1 MKKRHRLVFF
11 CSLLFLIWSCQSD
24 SRQMDWKQSPIEI
37 QHFSYSNSSGTKDS
51 IFNSQGIFIPTG
63 TPFQSEVEKKTLIGF
78 KGVLKTDAKKPS
90 GSNVVVQD
98 DYLIHWEVLPWDRQK
113 MRTIRFGKGDPQF
126 QQTNSTGGKVVTG
139 EWISLT
145 PKKLEMLTSSRKEA
159 RAQQLSQESRLSNV
173 STETGFEV
181 NCVWSME
188 QDSMGDLWMG
198 TRGSGLLK
206 FDGNSFT
213 QWDRKQGLPHNVIR
227 SVALDQQG
235 RVWMGTWG
243 QGICMKEGDQFY
255 QFSEAEGLSCNLI
268 TKIFIDSQQRIWFGT
283 EYGGVGVIDHGR
295 LMQYSAKEGLLENTI
310 LDIEESN
317 TGEILFATYGAHL
330 CSWDGQQFYYW
341 DQAVGIKEQ
350 LIWCLNKDKEGTVWI
365 GSYGESLYKWNGNTL
380 SQLAIE
386 SNQKVGPVMSI
397 RESKDGSIWMATYG
411 KGIVQLQQDKINFID
426 AKDGLSNEKVLD
438 VMVDRYN
445 RIWASTVGNGIQVLN
460 NASIKNFNIHSFLGT
475 NAISTMVVTKD
486 NAIIVGANGS
496 GMVKWRDTSPM
507 GLESFWD
514 VGSAFYD
521 AMEDHQGNIWIAT
534 DGYGLIKG
542 SNDEAIKYNIQS
554 GLCSNVVTAV
564 FEDRKHRVWIAFD
577 NNKVAYIQDE
587 TIFILPEYS
596 AEARSAIRSFT
607 EDEQGN
613 IYWGVNDLG
622 IVKCVLQESSL
633 LIEIVAEQQGMPF
646 RTFSDLTFWNGNLWL
661 ATEEGL
667 VQWRNDQWSIVKH
680 YLGRPLGQAFQ
691 LTPWKDRLMVWT
703 EKGLL
708 AFKIKMDA
716 SQNKI
721 QDRPLED
728 FEIEKSDGLEN
739 ERIPFS
745 RDAKLGLDKNGDLVF
760 ACGREIFN
768 IREQD
773 WADSY
778 SITTPTVS
786 ALLVNGVLAEW
797 DLQSGQSGTNK
808 LDDEAARWDFNHDQN
823 NLSFIFSSG
832 AESIL
837 STSLYTYRLKG
848 VQEEWSVPNSDRK
861 IDFLGLPSG
870 YYELQIAAVNAN
882 GSVSSIADYPF
893 EIHPP
898 WWFSVFAKVLYVIVL
913 VLGIWFFI
921 RWRTLRLKRNQ
932 MLLERE
938 IASATQEIVQQKRQA
953 DEQREKI
960 AESQKLMLESIE
972 YAKRIQT
979 AILPPQKLVR
989 SYLPASFIIYQPK
1002 DIVAGDFYW
1011 METLRHQNED
1021 WIAFAAA
1028 DCTGHGVPGAL
1039 MSVLCHNGLNRSV
1052 KEHGLF
1058 YPNEI
1063 LNKTRE
1069 IVINELGDDDNVIND
1084 GMDISLCVLRQN
1096 KLYWS
1101 GANNPLWIVRNKE
1114 VIEYKGDKQPVGRF
1128 QKAFPFSL
1136 SEIILEKDDLIFI
1149 ATDGFADQFG
1159 GPFGKK
1165 YKSLALKQLLMDNQ
1179 KKDIQ
1184 EIRKVLMRSFEIWK
1198 GKLEQVDDVCL
1209 IGFKY

>member
-1 MKKRHRLVFF
+1 MKKRNRFLLIG
-11 CSLLFLIWSCQSD
+11 SLLFSIWSCRRD
-24 SRQMDWKQSPIEI
+24 SHQMDWKQFPMEI
-37 QHFSYSNSSGTKDS
+37 QHFTYSNSSRAKDS
-51 IFNSQGIFIPTG
+51 IFNSQGNFMSTG
-63 TPFQSEVEKKTLIGF
+63 TPFQSEVEKKSLAGF
-78 KGVLKTDAKKPS
+78 KGVVKVDEKKAS
-90 GSNVVVQD
+90 EFNVVVQD
-98 DYLIHWEVLPWDRQK
+98 DYSTHWEVLPWDRQK
-113 MRTIRFGKGDPQF
+113 MRTIRFGQGDAQF
-126 QQTNSTGGKVVTG
+126 QQTNSTGDKVVTG
-139 EWISLT
+139 EWINVT
-145 PKKLEMLTSSRKEA
+145 PKKLKVLSSNRKEA
-159 RAQQLSQESRLSNV
+159 RAQQLSQEGRLSYV

-188 QDSMGDLWMG
+188 QDSMGDLWLG

-206 FDGNSFT
+206 FDGSSFT
-213 QWDRKQGLPHNVIR
+213 QWDRKQGFPHNVIR
-227 SVALDQQG
+227 SVAIDQQG

-243 QGICMKEGDQFY
+243 QGICMKEGNQFY

-283 EYGGVGVIDHGR
+283 EYGGVGVINQGR
-295 LMQYSAKEGLLENTI
+295 LMQYSAKEGLMENTI

-341 DQAVGIKEQ
+341 DQAVGINEQ
-350 LIWCLNKDKEGTVWI
+350 LIWCLNKDKEGTIWI

-380 SQLAIE
+380 SQLVIE
-386 SNQKVGPVMSI
+386 GNQKIGPIMSI
-397 RESKDGSIWMATYG
+397 RESKDGSVWMATYG
-411 KGIVQLQQDKINFID
+411 KGIIQLYQDKINFID

-445 RIWASTVGNGIQVLN
+445 RIWASTVGSGIQVFN
-460 NASIKNFNIHSFLGT
+460 DASVKNFNVNGFLGT
-475 NAISTMVVTKD
+475 NAINVLVVTKD
-486 NAIIVGANGS
+486 NSILVGANGS
-496 GMVKWRDTSPM
+496 GMVKMREVGQI

-521 AMEDHQGNIWIAT
+521 AMEDRQGNVWIAT

-554 GLCSNVVTAV
+554 GLCSNVVTAI
-564 FEDRKHRVWIAFD
+564 FEDRQHRIWMAFD

-587 TIFILPEYS
+587 SIFILPEYS

-622 IVKCVLQESSL
+622 IVKCTLHESIPI
-633 LIEIVAEQQGMPF
+633 IEITGDQQGMPC
-646 RTFSDLTFWNGNLWL
+646 RTFSDLTFWNGNLWM

-667 VQWRNDQWSIVKH
+667 VQWRNNQWSSVRH
-680 YLGRPLGQAFQ
+680 YLGSSLGQAFQ
-691 LTPWKDRLMVWT
+691 LMPWKDRLMVWT

-708 AFKIKMDA
+708 AFKIKRDV

-721 QDRPLED
+721 QDRPLADYEV
-728 FEIEKSDGLEN
+728 EKSDRLEN

-745 RDAKLGLDKNGDLVF
+745 RDAQLELDKNGDLVF

-768 IREQD
+768 IREQE

-823 NLSFIFSSG
+823 NISFIFSSG

-837 STSLYTYRLKG
+837 NTSLYTYRLKG
-848 VQEEWSVPNSDRK
+848 IQEEWSVPNSDRK

-898 WWFSVFAKVLYVIVL
+898 WWFSVLAKVLYVIVL

-989 SYLPASFIIYQPK
+989 SYLPESFIIYQPK

-1165 YKSLALKQLLMDNQ
+1165 YKSLALKQLLIDNQ

>member
-1 MKKRHRLVFF
+1 MKRRNRFVLI
-11 CSLLFLIWSCQSD
+11 CALLFSIWSCQRD
-24 SRQMDWKQSPIEI
+24 SQQMDWKQSPIEI
-37 QHFSYSNSSGTKDS
+37 QQVSYTNASGDKDS
-51 IFNSQGIFIPTG
+51 IFNSQGIFIPSG
-63 TPFQSEVEKKTLIGF
+63 IAFRSEVEKKTLTGL
-78 KGVLKTDAKKPS
+78 KGVVKANSRNVEGVNAVSQEDFKT
-90 GSNVVVQD
+90 
-98 DYLIHWEVLPWDRQK
+98 HWADLPWDRQK
-113 MRTIRFGKGDPQF
+113 MRSIRLGQGDQQF

-139 EWISLT
+139 EWVSID
-145 PKKLEMLTSSRKEA
+145 PKKLPQLSSSRKEA
-159 RAQQLSQESRLSNV
+159 RAQSLSQANILSNV

-181 NCVWSME
+181 NSVWSME

-243 QGICMKEGDQFY
+243 QGICMKEGNQFY

-268 TKIFIDSQQRIWFGT
+268 TKIFIDSQQRVWFGT
-283 EYGGVGVIDHGR
+283 EYGGVGVIDQGR
-295 LMQYSAKEGLLENTI
+295 LMQYSAKEGLIENTI

-317 TGEILFATYGAHL
+317 TGEIFFATYGAHL

-341 DQAVGIKEQ
+341 DQTVGIKEQ
-350 LIWCLNKDKEGTVWI
+350 GIWCLNKDKEGTIWI
-365 GSYGESLYKWNGNTL
+365 GSYGESLYQWNGNAL
-380 SQLAIE
+380 RLLIIE
-386 SNQKVGPVMSI
+386 GEQKVGPIMSI
-397 RESKDGSIWMATYG
+397 RESKDGSVWMGTYG
-411 KGIVQLQQDKINFID
+411 KGIAQLYQDKINFID

-438 VMVDRYN
+438 VLVDRYN
-445 RIWASTVGNGIQVLN
+445 RIWASTVGNGVQVLN
-460 NASIKNFNIHSFLGT
+460 NANVKNLNIHAFLGTHSIKN
-475 NAISTMVVTKD
+475 MVVTKD
-486 NAIIVGANGS
+486 NMILVDVIGI
-496 GMVKWRDTSPM
+496 GMLKIKETSP
-507 GLESFWD
+507 LNLAPFWD

-521 AMEDHQGNIWIAT
+521 VMEDHQGNIWIAT
-534 DGYGLIKG
+534 DGIGLIKG
-542 SNDEAIKYNIQS
+542 NDDEAIKYNMQS

-564 FEDRKHRVWIAFD
+564 FEDQKHRIWMAFD
-577 NNKVAYIQDE
+577 NNKVAYMEEGAIY
-587 TIFILPEYS
+587 ILPEYS

-622 IVKCVLQESSL
+622 IVKCTLQDSSPM
-633 LIEIVAEQQGMPF
+633 IEILTEQQGMPY
-646 RTFSDLTFWNGNLWL
+646 RSFSDLTFWNGNLWL

-667 VQWRNDQWSIVKH
+667 VQWRNNQWSSVKS

-691 LTPWKDRLMVWT
+691 LTPWNDRLVVWT
-703 EKGLL
+703 EKGLV
-708 AFKIKMDA
+708 AFKIKKDA
-716 SQNKI
+716 SQNKM
-721 QDRPLED
+721 QDRPLAD
-728 FEIEKSDGLEN
+728 FEIEKCERLEN
-739 ERIPFS
+739 EHIPFS
-745 RDAKLGLDKNGDLVF
+745 RDAKLGIDTNRDIVF
-760 ACGREIFN
+760 ACGTEIFK
-768 IREQD
+768 ISEQD
-773 WADSY
+773 WSHSY
-778 SITTPTVS
+778 GITAPTVS
-786 ALLVNGVLAEW
+786 ALFVNGVVTELKLKWVEKDYDKGSDALA
-797 DLQSGQSGTNK
+797 G
-808 LDDEAARWDFNHDQN
+808 WDFNYDQN

-837 STSLYTYRLKG
+837 NTSLYTYRLKG
-848 VQEEWSVPNSDRK
+848 IQEQWSIPNSDRK
-861 IDFLGLPSG
+861 IDFLGLPNG
-870 YYELQIAAVNAN
+870 HYELQMAAVNAN
-882 GSVSSIADYPF
+882 GLVSSLASYSF

-898 WWFSVFAKVLYVIVL
+898 WWLSLFAKVFYVICLIV
-913 VLGIWFFI
+913 GIWFFI
-921 RWRTLRLKRNQ
+921 RWRTLRLKRDQ
-932 MLLERE
+932 LMLERE
-938 IASATQEIVQQKRQA
+938 IATATQEIVKQKKQA

-960 AESQKLMLESIE
+960 VESQKLMLESIE

-989 SYLPASFIIYQPK
+989 SFLPESFIIYQPK

-1011 METLRHQNED
+1011 METLRHQDED

-1063 LNKTRE
+1063 LDKTRE
-1069 IVINELGDDDNVIND
+1069 IVINELGDEDNVIND

-1096 KLYWS
+1096 ILYWS
-1101 GANNPLWIVRNKE
+1101 GANNPLWIIRNKE

-1128 QKAFPFSL
+1128 QESFPFSMT
-1136 SEIILEKDDLIFI
+1136 EIVLEKEDLIFI

-1159 GPFGKK
+1159 GLNGKK
-1165 YKSLALKQLLMDNQ
+1165 YKSLALKQLLMDNS